1 MGAAAQLD
9 RIDVAAGALVRP
21 GLAAHRHDPD
31 LVAVFLAKQRL
42 RAHRA
47 GVVGRHDAGF
57 HRRVLADD
65 PVHLGLD
72 LREFLGR
79 QRLAVAEIEPQP
91 VLGIQRSLLRDMRP
105 QRRPQ
110 RLVQKVGGRV
120 VGLDRP
126 APRGIDR
133 QDRALPASD
142 PALRDLGHVDEEV
155 PGLAGVGHAGRAGIG
170 LDEAAIAHLPAAFG
184 VERRLVHDDPDLL
197 ALGRRLDLGP
207 VDHQRQDR
215 ALGLVGVI
223 AQELGRAVAVGK
235 VEPDRGVPRLARA
248 RPSGARLGLLLG
260 HRAVEARDLD
270 PAPLLAQRVLRQV
283 QREAVGVVKLERR
296 LAGQVRA
303 LGQARDLVAQKP
315 QPAIERLAETRLL
328 APQRLLDHRL
338 SAGEFG
344 VGRAHLPDQRGHQLV
359 HHRVL
364 GPQHVRVAH
373 RAAHD
378 PAQDVAAPLVRRHHP
393 VGDQEAGRTQVVG
406 DHAVVDLAGAVGVA
420 VGRMRRRLDQR
431 AHQVGVVVVVLALQ
445 ERADPFQP
453 HAGVDRRV
461 RQRLHR
467 AVLELLELHEDEVP
481 DLDEAIAVLV
491 RAAGRAAPDA
501 VAVVVEDFGAGAAR
515 AGRAHPPEVVVGR
528 DADDPV
534 VAKPCDLLPDRRR
547 LVIGVVDG
555 DQQLVFGD
563 AKVLG
568 QQLPRVGDRLFL
580 EVVAEA
586 EVAQHLEERV
596 VPRRIAHVVEVVVL
610 AARAHA
616 FLRARRTD
624 VVALFDP
631 GEQVLELHHA
641 GVREHQRGIVPRH
654 QGRAV
659 HPGVPVP
666 FVEVEEGRADVVQ
679 TGHREAFRL
688 GERQSQH
695 ISTCPAGVKAQARR
709 GVCRVGW

>member
-1 MGAAAQLD
+1 M
-9 RIDVAAGALVRP
+9 
-21 GLAAHRHDPD
+21 
-31 LVAVFLAKQRL
+31 
-42 RAHRA
+42 
-47 GVVGRHDAGF
+47 
-57 HRRVLADD
+57 
-65 PVHLGLD
+65 
-72 LREFLGR
+72 
-79 QRLAVAEIEPQP
+79 
-91 VLGIQRSLLRDMRP
+91 
-105 QRRPQ
+105 
-110 RLVQKVGGRV
+110 
-120 VGLDRP
+120 
-126 APRGIDR
+126 
-133 QDRALPASD
+133 
-142 PALRDLGHVDEEV
+142 
-155 PGLAGVGHAGRAGIG
+155 
-170 LDEAAIAHLPAAFG
+170 
-184 VERRLVHDDPDLL
+184 
-197 ALGRRLDLGP
+197 
-207 VDHQRQDR
+207 
-215 ALGLVGVI
+215 
-223 AQELGRAVAVGK
+223 AVGK
-235 VEPDRGVPRLARA
+235 VEPDRGVARLARA
-248 RPSGARLGLLLG
+248 RPRRARLGLLLG

-283 QREAVGVVKLERR
+283 QRKAVGVVKLERR

-315 QPAIERLAETRLL
+315 QPAVECLAETRLF

-338 SAGEFG
+338 TAGEFG
-344 VGRAHLPDQRGHQLV
+344 VGRAHLARQRGHQLV

-453 HAGVDRRV
+453 HARVDRRV

-515 AGRAHPPEVVVGR
+515 AGRTHPPEVVIAR
-528 DADDPV
+528 DADDAV
-534 VAKPCDLLPDRRR
+534 VAKPRDLLPDRRR
-547 LVIGVVDG
+547 LVVGVIDG

-563 AKVLG
+563 AEVPG

-616 FLRARRTD
+616 FLRRGRAG
-624 VVALFDP
+624 VVAVFQP
-631 GEQVLELHHA
+631 GEQVLELDHA
-641 GVREHQRGIVPRH
+641 RVREHQRRVVARH

-659 HPGVPVP
+659 HAPVAVP
-666 FVEVEEGRADVVQ
+666 FEEVEEGRADVVQ
-679 TGHREAFRL
+679 AGHGR
-688 GERQSQH
+688 
-695 ISTCPAGVKAQARR
+695 IPAGI
-709 GVCRVGW
+709 GSGHM